1 MKNINK
7 FLIFLFVGLLASC
20 DEDLDINRDPNF
32 PENINAGLALTSA
45 EATLAAVVGGEFM
58 NVGGFYAQYHT
69 QAPSASQYENIDS
82 NNLNTA
88 YANTPWSQLYSGV
101 LTDLKYITDESAA
114 NGDTASALMAEVLRG
129 YTYQLLVDLF
139 GDVPYTEALQM
150 DIITPRVSP
159 GEDIYADVISKIDA
173 AIAAYEANPTESIA
187 GQQDVIFNSD
197 MDKWIQFANTLKLR
211 MYIRMAYTSQANP
224 AAVVALVNEGNF
236 LTEDAKFDLFV
247 SSANKRNPFY
257 EVFLSQT
264 GLGDINHVASNTI
277 RDFYVEN
284 DDPRLEA
291 AFRPGAAG
299 TYTSIS
305 QGTGNDFNNTASA
318 YARPNVRPTTPVF
331 YMTVSESNF
340 LQAEAL
346 IRYSGGA
353 GAKEKY
359 DEGVR
364 ASFRTYQQNFFKDEN
379 FQLET
384 VSVFTADEA
393 MTFANTLIG
402 AGGAYEYQPGSD
414 IEATVRQV
422 IIQKWAAMPY
432 VNNIEAYIEATR
444 TKFPEVVP
452 EGSQDYAIGN
462 RIPSAI
468 SILPGTTIPS
478 IFFYPDSEI
487 TRNPNITQRTSITE
501 NVWWDQK
508 ME

>member
-7 FLIFLFVGLLASC
+7 FLILLFVGLLASC

-32 PENINAGLALTSA
+32 PSNINAGLALTSA

-101 LTDLKYITDESAA
+101 LTDLKYVTDKSVA

-150 DIITPRVSP
+150 DIVTPRVSP

-173 AIAAYEANPTESIA
+173 AIAAYEANPTESVA
-187 GQQDVIFNSD
+187 GQQDVIFNSN

-236 LTEDAKFDLFV
+236 LTEDAKFNLFV

-284 DDPRLEA
+284 DDPRLQA
-291 AFRPGAAG
+291 AFRASNTG
-299 TYTSIS
+299 TYASLS

-318 YARPNVRPTTPVF
+318 YARPNVGPLTPVF

-346 IRYSGGA
+346 IRYASGV

-359 DEGVR
+359 DAGVA
-364 ASFRTYQQNFFKDEN
+364 ASFATYTSHFGLSGASAD
-379 FQLET
+379 T
-384 VSVFTADEA
+384 FT
-393 MTFANTLIG
+393 G
-402 AGGAYEYQPGSD
+402 PGGAYEYQPGSD
-414 IEATVRQV
+414 IEATLRQV

-508 ME
+508 VE